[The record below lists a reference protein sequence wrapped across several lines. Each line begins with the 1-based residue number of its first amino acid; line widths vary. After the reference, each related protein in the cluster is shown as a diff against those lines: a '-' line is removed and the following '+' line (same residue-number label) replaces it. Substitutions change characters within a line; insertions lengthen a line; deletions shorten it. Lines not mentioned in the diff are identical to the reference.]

1 MKTQATTALETFAE
15 MAPELRRAAILDDSG
30 ELVAAST
37 GDPAWSK
44 LAGAVVDAVDGVE
57 GEPFDSGH
65 VALEEGEVFV
75 VRENGLVM
83 VAVTERLVL
92 ASLTLFDMRMSL
104 RGLDSGGADA

>member
-1 MKTQATTALETFAE
+1 M
-15 MAPELRRAAILDDSG
+15 
-30 ELVAAST
+30 
-37 GDPAWSK
+37 
-44 LAGAVVDAVDGVE
+44 
-57 GEPFDSGH
+57 
-65 VALEEGEVFV
+65 FV